1 MTIAD
6 DLVAN
11 NNRLDAMREHLHA
24 LSAGDVADTAITG
37 WLAYST
43 ALHYLTSRLPASW
56 MAEACA
62 AGEEAAR
69 RYARPAVGGAA

>member
-11 NNRLDAMREHLHA
+11 NSRLDAMREHLHA
-24 LSAGDVADTAITG
+24 LSAGDVTETAIQA

-43 ALHYLTSRLPASW
+43 AFHLLANRCAPTW
-56 MAEACA
+56 VAEACA

-69 RYARPAVGGAA
+69 RYSRPTVGGAS